1 MDLSINRM
9 LQLLMVVLFGISAF
23 FILFT
28 GFGFERNRAT
38 IIIDLGE
45 DGIFREEVNIRE
57 GETTA
62 LNAISNI
69 AYSVEI
75 SAGEIECIARFCN
88 TRTRE
93 WNFYKIEETALG
105 HNEIEVEE
113 KIEDYILSKN
123 EVVLFRY
130 EVKENNQTQIEI

>member
-130 EVKENNQTQIEI
+130 EVKENNQTL